1 MDPTISVLPQI
12 LEFIK
17 QKGTTT
23 AKEIQQNFDQSQVT
37 IFKHLKKLLEQ
48 KAIIKTGTPPKV
60 YYIYNSSKPNE
71 LVYDLP
77 GFWTKELSF
86 LKASEIALFENKFLN
101 ITPEGFLKD
110 GYAGFEAWCRKQGL
124 ETVKTTKEYLQVW
137 KKYAEFYIKSGN
149 YEYIDASFK
158 LRESFGDKAFL
169 DKLFYLDFYAIERF
183 GKTKLA
189 QLTFQAKQSQDKAN
203 IGFIIP
209 LIQNNIKHL
218 IKINGIEAVGFV
230 PATVSRKVQFMELLE
245 QNLGISLP
253 KVRIEK
259 IIYDT
264 PVQQKTLK
272 SKDDRI
278 ENATKTFY
286 IPDQQKFSK
295 VMLID
300 DFVGSGATLN
310 QISVQIKQKQIA
322 KKVYGLGLTGSFK
335 GFEVVNQV

>member
-1 MDPTISVLPQI
+1 MDPTTSVLPQI

-48 KAIIKTGTPPKV
+48 KEIIKTGSPPKV
-60 YYIYNSSKPNE
+60 YYIYNQSDVNE
-71 LVYDLP
+71 SVDNLKE
-77 GFWTKELSF
+77 FETKELSF
-86 LKASEIALFENKFLN
+86 LTTNEIALFKNKFLN

-110 GYAGFEAWCRKQGL
+110 GFTGFEVWCRRQGL
-124 ETVKTTKEYLQVW
+124 ETVKTAKEYLLVW
-137 KKYAEFYIKSGN
+137 KKYAEFYTKLGDN
-149 YEYIDASFK
+149 EYIDASFK
-158 LRESFGDKAFL
+158 LQESFGDKAFL

-189 QLTFQAKQSQDKAN
+189 QLTFQAKQSQDKSLV
-203 IGFIIP
+203 GFIVPQIR
-209 LIQNNIKHL
+209 NNILNL
-218 IKINGIEAVGFV
+218 IKVKGVQAIGYV
-230 PATVSRKVQFMELLE
+230 PATITRKVQFMELLE
-245 QNLGISLP
+245 QSLAINLP
-253 KVRIEK
+253 KIRIEK
-259 IIYDT
+259 VIYDT

-272 SKDDRI
+272 SKTDRI

-286 IPDQQKFSK
+286 LPDQQKFSK

-310 QISVQIKQKQIA
+310 QISAQIKQKEITN
-322 KKVYGLGLTGSFK
+322 KVYGLGLTGSLK
-335 GFEVVNQV
+335 GFEVVNQI